1 MEVHH
6 HPHSGHTWKEFA
18 REIGIVVIGVLLAL
32 GAEQMAEVFH
42 WRHEVEQ
49 ERDALR
55 GEVRY
60 NLATAEFRKAQQPC
74 IDARLQQIGEVF
86 RRHAKG
92 EPLGLKAPVAR
103 PPFWGGSTGTWDIG
117 VSGQAL
123 GHMPYKEKLAF
134 SDAFQTYKV
143 YNNLRNEEDADWRKL
158 ALLDHADVLD
168 ANDWSHLHR
177 DLGRSD
183 RHEQRHP
190 LHRRRQ
196 ALQGMTLG
204 EKPGPIDGRRA
215 RCHKAFRAVDL
226 GPSMARS
233 RASPQRRVTLRSRR

>member
-6 HPHSGHTWKEFA
+6 HPHPGHTWKEFA

-32 GAEQMAEVFH
+32 GAEQIAEVFH

-60 NLATAEFRKAQQPC
+60 NLATAVFRKSQQPC

-143 YNNLRNEEDADWRKL
+143 YNNLRNEEDADWRRL

-168 ANDWSHLHR
+168 ANDWSHLHETWG
-177 DLGRSD
+177 DLIGMSNRIHSIGGD
-183 RHEQRHP
+183 M
-190 LHRRRQ
+190 
-196 ALQGMTLG
+196 LQNMTMG
-204 EKPGPIDGRRA
+204 EKPGKIEGDEPDL
-215 RCHKAFRAVDL
+215 HKAFCAPL
-226 GPSMARS
+226 I
-233 RASPQRRVTLRSRR
+233 